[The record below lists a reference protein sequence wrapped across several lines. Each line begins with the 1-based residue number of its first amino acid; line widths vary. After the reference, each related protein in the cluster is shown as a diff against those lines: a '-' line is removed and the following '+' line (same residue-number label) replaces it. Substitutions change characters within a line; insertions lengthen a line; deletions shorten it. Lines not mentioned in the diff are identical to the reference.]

1 MDEKLIVVSICL
13 AMVFFELAP
22 MFRSGEKRLAS
33 FYTVL
38 LSLSVVLFFLFDS
51 DLKIPSLSEIFGK
64 LIH

>member
-22 MFRSGEKRLAS
+22 MFRNGEKRLAS

-38 LSLSVVLFFLFDS
+38 LSMSVVLFFLFES